1 MRVALTLDRDA
12 VGRERNDYVTS
23 LLAAGFRREEIEV
36 VGPGAAPAG
45 AIDGLVLGGGCDVD
59 PARYGETIREGAGVE
74 VDPGRD
80 ALDFDLLARARAE
93 GIPVLAICRGLQVVN
108 VALGGTLVQDLPSQR
123 PSPVEHETE
132 AGDKTRIRH
141 AVSVAAGTRLAAATL
156 RTDLPVNSRH
166 HQAIARPAPGL
177 VVTATSDDGVI
188 EAAEASSGPWLVA
201 VQWHPENLAAQGDPA
216 SLGLFREFARLVRER
231 AGLDETGPAVPES
244 AVSS

>member
-23 LLAAGFRREEIEV
+23 LLAAGFRREEIDV

-45 AIDGLVLGGGCDVD
+45 EMDGLVLGGGRDVD

-80 ALDFDLLARARAE
+80 ALDFDLLERARAD

-123 PSPVEHETE
+123 PSPVEHEDAE
-132 AGDKTRIRH
+132 EKTRIRH
-141 AVSVAAGTRLAAATL
+141 AVSVAAGTRLAAATR

-166 HQAIARPAPGL
+166 HQAIDRPAPGL

-231 AGLDETGPAVPES
+231 AGLDETAVPES